1 MCTSHKTNVE
11 SCLLQMGTCL
21 TKEVKVHAGRDVL
34 EMTQGNKPN
43 EASGQWNRRKKEI

>member
-1 MCTSHKTNVE
+1 MTNVHFAQNQRRE
-11 SCLLQMGTCL
+11 LSVTNG
-21 TKEVKVHAGRDVL
+21 DVL